1 MEGVVWTLMYLHLL
15 ASVLAAE
22 WRNLRSATWALVVQS
37 VTLALIFSV
46 LGWQWNQPA
55 MFLWA
60 VWAVATKAVLV
71 PYLLLR
77 ALRLFPGTEV
87 EPLLGFRAPWALTVL
102 LVLAISRLLFLLV
115 GWLGPSVAAVQSGLA
130 LALTVFVL
138 GLYVCTI
145 RRDVIK
151 IIIGVLLLEN
161 GAHLALA
168 VLAPTRWETAYL
180 GIFTNVVVAAWLLIY
195 IARVVYEAI
204 GTTDTLVLSQLRR

>member
-1 MEGVVWTLMYLHLL
+1 MEGTVGTLMYLHLL

-22 WRNLRSATWALVVQS
+22 WRNLRSATWALVAQS
-37 VTLALIFSV
+37 ATLALILGV
-46 LGWQWNQPA
+46 LGWQWGVPA

-60 VWAVATKAVLV
+60 VWAVATKAVLI
-71 PYLLLR
+71 PWLLFR
-77 ALRLFPGTEV
+77 ALRILPDAEV
-87 EPLLGFRAPWALTVL
+87 EPLAGFRAPWAVTVL
-102 LVLAISRLLFLLV
+102 LVLAVSRLLFALV
-115 GWLGPSVAAVQSGLA
+115 GWLGSSVAAVQGALA

-151 IIIGVLLLEN
+151 IVIGVLLLEN
-161 GAHLALA
+161 GAHLTLA
-168 VLAPTRWETAYL
+168 VLAPARWETAYL